1 MRYEQIRRAP
11 LSLELVEK
19 IQHLRANRHVESG
32 NRFVRN
38 DEGRLHNHS
47 SCKAYTLALSARKLV
62 RITREV
68 FGEQTDF
75 FDHLLDFCNSIRFV
89 FEEVEVV
96 KAFGHDIV
104 DGRALVERCGGI
116 LEHHLDVPDD
126 LSVEFMRNIARNAH
140 ALVLNLALC
149 ARVDSDDCASDGGFS
164 RTGFAD
170 ERKRFA
176 FIDVERRVFDC
187 FYSLVALA
195 ESDVNVLDGQ
205 QNFSAVFVERTLFRE
220 SIFNGGIPERRRA
233 LFANRFLLSGGIFDM
248 LLLLHCEFLF
258 DGRGVIQCGG
268 LDIVDYFVFV
278 HHSTSSILNALSNL
292 P

>member
-1 MRYEQIRRAP
+1 
-11 LSLELVEK
+11 
-19 IQHLRANRHVESG
+19 
-32 NRFVRN
+32 
-38 DEGRLHNHS
+38 
-47 SCKAYTLALSARKLV
+47 
-62 RITREV
+62 
-68 FGEQTDF
+68 
-75 FDHLLDFCNSIRFV
+75 
-89 FEEVEVV
+89 
-96 KAFGHDIV
+96 
-104 DGRALVERCGGI
+104 
-116 LEHHLDVPDD
+116 
-126 LSVEFMRNIARNAH
+126 MRNIARNAH

-170 ERKRFA
+170 EGERFA

-195 ESDVNVLDGQ
+195 ESDVNVLDRQ
-205 QNFSAVFVERTLFRE
+205 QNFSAVFVKRTLFGERIHAVFVLVDLRFPVVADALKV
-220 SIFNGGIPERRRA
+220 SLDFSADAFKPVADSLAGRLFLRFFVALVARRLLRGRFFYGG
-233 LFANRFLLSGGIFDM
+233 FLLLNGFGCDVFDM